1 MLHQRTILVA
11 RCLTRGSA
19 FLFETKSQG
28 PHQVRADGRARCVVK
43 FLLGLARGGGP
54 CEAWWRGA
62 SGQRPSANCV
72 LLSRNVPHP
81 KLVMLS
87 QNLPECLSMAKPIYP
102 KTDHE
107 KAKIYLHCMVEIKER
122 LGVIEKN
129 PPNTNA
135 ISVR

>member
-1 MLHQRTILVA
+1 
-11 RCLTRGSA
+11 
-19 FLFETKSQG
+19 
-28 PHQVRADGRARCVVK
+28 
-43 FLLGLARGGGP
+43 
-54 CEAWWRGA
+54 
-62 SGQRPSANCV
+62 
-72 LLSRNVPHP
+72 
-81 KLVMLS
+81 
-87 QNLPECLSMAKPIYP
+87 MAKPIYP